1 MSNKLTF
8 LFKFYLNLV
17 SGSSP
22 LSSLLIF
29 DKCLKTIRRARRKI
43 VIKEIYV
50 KWRSELLAKYMPPL
64 KLSISGKIVKSRITG
79 TKNNRM
85 IEGTAITEE
94 SEIFLNSA
102 KSVKKITQPKT
113 NIIGE
118 INKIYPAKQETAFP
132 PLKL

>member
-1 MSNKLTF
+1 M
-8 LFKFYLNLV
+8 
-17 SGSSP
+17 
-22 LSSLLIF
+22 IF

-79 TKNNRM
+79 TKNKRM
-85 IEGTAITEE
+85 IEGTAITDE